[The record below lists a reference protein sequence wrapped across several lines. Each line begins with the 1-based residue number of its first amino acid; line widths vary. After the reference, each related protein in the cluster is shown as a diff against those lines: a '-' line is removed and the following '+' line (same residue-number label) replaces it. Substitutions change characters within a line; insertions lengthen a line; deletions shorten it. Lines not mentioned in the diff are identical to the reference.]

1 MVQAAEVDCSN
12 RPKHK
17 QPILHYVLM
26 SDWTGVCVLVCV
38 CPWVHIMGFFEG
50 EIKQTLIEIEIVRVG
65 LSESLH
71 I

>member
-1 MVQAAEVDCSN
+1 
-12 RPKHK
+12 
-17 QPILHYVLM
+17 M
-26 SDWTGVCVLVCV
+26 SDWTGVCACV
-38 CPWVHIMGFFEG
+38 CLPMRAYHGLFEG